1 MAAPSHASWPP
12 SFPPRLSGEFLQDG
26 VGREP
31 WRPQG
36 IPGSGMPFAI
46 RSPSLWGPVSQ
57 SRKLAFEALQSLWSV
72 SIHQNQPPP
81 ATLNPFQAPHLQP
94 PHPPMCSPPLPLLLL
109 SSSDPPLEIRCPL
122 SLKVIPISPLICVS
136 SYAFQKIELGGKK
149 SGTERA

>member
-1 MAAPSHASWPP
+1 MHLDPHHPHPVFLLNFCRTGWGGSHGDHRASWDQACRLP
-12 SFPPRLSGEFLQDG
+12 SGPLHSGGLSVKAENLPLKLCKLSG
-26 VGREP
+26 VAP
-31 WRPQG
+31 YTK
-36 IPGSGMPFAI
+36 IS
-46 RSPSLWGPVSQ
+46 
-57 SRKLAFEALQSLWSV
+57 
-72 SIHQNQPPP
+72 PPP
-81 ATLNPFQAPHLQP
+81 PTFNPFQAPHLQP